1 MKLFLDLKNRR
12 FVKSAASNVALDR
25 LVLKRR
31 DTLPIEVVYVENGA
45 VATPPAGTTAAVG
58 LKAKFSDDN
67 FLAYAAPGETTL
79 VLNTIPV
86 EAAFSSNP
94 ATVSALL
101 EIRWGAPGTAHR
113 TATLQ
118 VELQNAVI
126 TGTEGTP
133 QAVPDGKATQAE
145 AEAGTDNDK
154 WMTPLRT
161 AQAIEA
167 LAEPAYFGPTQPPA
181 GSNYK
186 FWVNTSTGR
195 QYALIGDQWIETS
208 GSSTGDLGGTGT
220 GGGVTSYNDLTDK
233 PTLGTAAATD
243 ASDYATASHQHAIA
257 DVTNLSTSLAAKIS
271 GTGVASMEVVT
282 ALPASPAPTTFYIVI
297 PNGATTASAVAL
309 GSVSLFTGTGGDGG
323 GGGGDPQPTLWTPL
337 GMTGLQ
343 RWYDAAEDSS
353 ITSSGGKVSQWLDKS
368 GNNRHAT
375 QATAANQPTY
385 FSSDAFGRKSIG
397 NTTAAGLLGL
407 DCPPATFKEVYLVGF
422 YGNGQETVFA
432 EYASFFTGN
441 ENASNARRIVGTS
454 GANSILSTANFTT
467 TGFKNGS
474 ASATGALLPLPPS
487 ILRFVGAATSTSQTT
502 YLFYSSLS
510 SGRSF
515 RGAFSEV
522 IFFAADLSAADRQKV
537 EGYLAHKWALA
548 GNLPADHPYKSA
560 APTA

>member
-31 DTLPIEVVYVENGA
+31 DTLPIEILYVENGA
-45 VATPPAGTTAAVG
+45 LATPPAGTTAAVG
-58 LKAKFSDDN
+58 LKAKFSDSN
-67 FLAYAAPGETTL
+67 FLAYAAPGQTTL
-79 VLNTIPV
+79 DLNTLPV

-113 TATLQ
+113 TATLA

-126 TGTEGTP
+126 TGDEATP
-133 QAVPDGKATQAE
+133 AAIPDGKATQAE
-145 AEAGTDNDK
+145 ATAGTDNDK

-167 LAEPAYFGPTQPPA
+167 LAEPAYFGTTQPPA

-195 QYALIGDQWIETS
+195 QFALIDGQWLETS

-220 GGGVTSYNDLTDK
+220 GGGGVTSYNDLTDK

-243 ASDYATASHQHAIA
+243 ASDYAPLSHQHAIA

-282 ALPASPAPTTFYIVI
+282 SLPASPAPTTFYLVI
-297 PNGATTASAVAL
+297 PTGATTASAVTL

-337 GMTGLQ
+337 GIPTLQ
-343 RWYDAAEDSS
+343 MWFAAEDEA
-353 ITSSGGKVSQWLDKS
+353 ITSSGGKVSEWLDKS
-368 GNNRHAT
+368 GNLRHAT
-375 QATAANQPTY
+375 QSTAANQPTF
-385 FSSDAFGRKSIG
+385 FSSDNFGRKSVG
-397 NTTAAGLLGL
+397 NTTSAGLLGL
-407 DCPPATFKEVYLVGF
+407 ICPSTTYKEVFLVGY
-422 YGNGQETVFA
+422 YGTGTESVFSGISTFFA
-432 EYASFFTGN
+432 GPGVNNAQRVAGNNAVNAFLTTSAFTAS
-441 ENASNARRIVGTS
+441 V
-454 GANSILSTANFTT
+454 
-467 TGFKNGS
+467 FKNAADASTS
-474 ASATGALLPLPPS
+474 APLPLPPS
-487 ILRFVGAATSTSQTT
+487 ILRFNAAATVTQQTF
-502 YLFYSSLS
+502 LLYSSLS

-515 RGAFSEV
+515 NGAFSEV
-522 IFFAADLSAADRQKV
+522 LFFASDLSATNRQKV